1 MLMLVFSTRLC
12 ELLPLLPSLWYN
24 SPSPSL
30 CQSTVYTDSV
40 WRGEGGD
47 TLYLTRFR
55 TYKIARPPKNLG
67 EEGASDR

>member
-1 MLMLVFSTRLC
+1 MQSVMLVFSTRLC

-40 WRGEGGD
+40 WLGGGEGVLSPGGD
-47 TLYLTRFR
+47 YILQELLTLC
-55 TYKIARPPKNLG
+55 I
-67 EEGASDR
+67 